1 MNNPPTPYSANLRS
15 FCKTCRIQFLVGF
28 QCWPWHILLCG
39 EKKRGWTGQL
49 RGNPVELEDFPRVI
63 DIYCEQSGRSA
74 KVYIKTGSGV
84 AGVED
89 QREDWTESCGERFPL
104 AFTSHNKRYSD
115 ITAQS
120 HVIGQETKF
129 RGLISIIIIQSSYC
143 LPLSD
148 VGVWRLCITFVGNK
162 IQHVEK
168 CMGQLKTN
176 T

>member
-1 MNNPPTPYSANLRS
+1 MTTHLDRLDWRLDVDMNNPPTPYSANLRS

-89 QREDWTESCGERFPL
+89 
-104 AFTSHNKRYSD
+104 
-115 ITAQS
+115 
-120 HVIGQETKF
+120 
-129 RGLISIIIIQSSYC
+129 
-143 LPLSD
+143 
-148 VGVWRLCITFVGNK
+148 
-162 IQHVEK
+162 
-168 CMGQLKTN
+168 
-176 T
+176 

>member
-89 QREDWTESCGERFPL
+89 QREDWTGAVGSIFHL
-104 AFTSHNKRYSD
+104 HLQSHNKRYSD

-120 HVIGQETKF
+120 HVIGPETKL
-129 RGLISIIIIQSSYC
+129 RDLISILLFGHPIAYPYLMWESGDSVSLLLEIKSTM
-143 LPLSD
+143 L
-148 VGVWRLCITFVGNK
+148 R
-162 IQHVEK
+162 
-168 CMGQLKTN
+168 N